1 MQDLIH
7 VSLHLKVLI
16 NVSNLL
22 LASSTFGIISCI
34 NIRFR
39 KNTCHKHMTFF
50 GDICIASFN
59 QNISYRIFLTSG
71 TQNLQIVFSVRHVCT
86 DFSTLLNNMCLICQA
101 SLPVKGRTMIKAR
114 KYTVKKLK
122 AAENSIQQCCRSNII
137 PGFQRYRPFL

>member
-39 KNTCHKHMTFF
+39 KNTCHEHMTLF
-50 GDICIASFN
+50 GDMYS
-59 QNISYRIFLTSG
+59 QLQSSYRIFLTSG

-86 DFSTLLNNMCLICQA
+86 DFSTLLNNMCLICFW

-114 KYTVKKLK
+114 KYTVK
-122 AAENSIQQCCRSNII
+122 N
-137 PGFQRYRPFL
+137 